1 MDNRVSFH
9 IQHNAKPFYL
19 ERILS
24 RASQGDFIDA
34 RQVEL
39 DLANEGEVVIKGG
52 VQRTLD
58 VANKLGLITKITTLK
73 YKIEASGLI
82 LNKLAL
88 YKHDV
93 YHDVIHYLFY
103 AHWEINNHKDYWS
116 WSYSRICDLYWQNR
130 PEIANRSA
138 MFGQLSAIVVDT
150 FPTLTSA
157 VGTETIDA
165 VSNWLKVLNPPF
177 FIFDDNNRIIGCKER
192 DWFSPELALLAISY
206 LYTIK
211 KVSISTPI
219 LLDKTII
226 DSLTPLCL
234 ASHGTIMS
242 MIEIASKTYP
252 YLEIHTG
259 EWGSSIILTK
269 ALDMTMIS

>member
-1 MDNRVSFH
+1 MNNRVSFH
-9 IQHNAKPFYL
+9 IQHNAKPNYL

-24 RASQGDFIDA
+24 YASQTDFFDA
-34 RQVEL
+34 GQAEL
-39 DLANEGEVVIKGG
+39 DLANEGEIVIKGG

-58 VANKLGLITKITTLK
+58 VANKLGLITKITTSK
-73 YKIEASGLI
+73 YKIEALGLV
-82 LNKLAL
+82 LGKLAL

-93 YHDVIHYLFY
+93 YSDVIHYLFY
-103 AHWEINNHKDYWS
+103 ALWEINNHQDYWS
-116 WSYSRICDLYWQNR
+116 WSYSKICDLYWQNR

-138 MFGQLSAIVVDT
+138 MFGQLSAMARDT
-150 FPTLTSA
+150 FPALTPA

-165 VSNWLKVLNPPF
+165 VSNWLKAINPPF
-177 FIFDDNNRIIGCKER
+177 FIVDDNNRIISCKDR
-192 DWFSPELALLAISY
+192 DWFSPELALLSISY

-226 DSLTPLCL
+226 DLLTPLSL
-234 ASHGTIMS
+234 TSQETIMS

-252 YLEIHTG
+252 FLEIHTG

-269 ALDMTMIS
+269 ALDITMIG